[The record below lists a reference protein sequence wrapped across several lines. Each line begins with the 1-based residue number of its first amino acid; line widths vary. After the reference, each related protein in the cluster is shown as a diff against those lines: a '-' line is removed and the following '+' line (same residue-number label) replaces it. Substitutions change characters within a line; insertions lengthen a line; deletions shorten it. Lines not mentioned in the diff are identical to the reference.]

1 MSRQQ
6 KRLEERKASKLLK
19 TIQKMNSLLYPHQS
33 EPMEDIMNSDRG
45 KIIYPTGTGKTYMQA
60 ATISLDIL
68 HNPIDVKCSLD
79 TSRVYIIQVPRIL
92 LSYQILNENY
102 KFFNKFGIP
111 AKYLVVHSGTAVDD
125 GKLLKSKYA
134 LGAY

>member
-68 HNPIDVKCSLD
+68 HNPH
-79 TSRVYIIQVPRIL
+79 RV
-92 LSYQILNENY
+92 E
-102 KFFNKFGIP
+102 
-111 AKYLVVHSGTAVDD
+111 
-125 GKLLKSKYA
+125 
-134 LGAY
+134 